1 MPDPS
6 PCIAVAGPT
15 AAGKTELALRLA
27 KRIHGEI
34 VNYDSVQVY
43 RHFDIGSAKT
53 PPSRRRGILHHMLDH
68 VDPTQ
73 RYSAGDYARD
83 ARAVLERLRQRS
95 CVPLLVGG
103 TGLYLEALLQG
114 LFPGPGRDLRLR
126 QRLQQASDRRPQG
139 HLWRILKRLDPTAT
153 AKIHPNDEPKLIRAL
168 EVTLLGG
175 RPMTQQWRNSGQPL
189 QGYRVLVLGLDP
201 PREQLHARIDRRT
214 HQMFDGGLIEEVEGL
229 LQRGI
234 PRSARPFAALGYA
247 QCLRYL
253 DGACTREEA
262 VASTARE
269 TRRYA
274 KRQMTW
280 FRRRTSS
287 VRWLDAFGDHAETV
301 DWAAGECA
309 RWF

>member
-1 MPDPS
+1 MPEPA
-6 PCIAVAGPT
+6 PCIALAGPT
-15 AAGKTELALRLA
+15 AAGKSELALRLA
-27 KRIHGEI
+27 ERVHAEI

-53 PPSRRRGILHHMLDH
+53 PPSERRGIPHHMLDH
-68 VDPTQ
+68 VEPTQ
-73 RYSAGDYARD
+73 EYSAGDYARD
-83 ARAVLERLRQRS
+83 ARAALERLRPRGGA
-95 CVPLLVGG
+95 PLLVGG

-114 LFPGPGRDLRLR
+114 LFPSPGRDLQLR
-126 QRLQQASDRRPQG
+126 QRLQQAAERRPPG
-139 HLWRILKRLDPTAT
+139 HLWRILKRLDPTAAT
-153 AKIHPNDEPKLIRAL
+153 KIHPNDKPKLIRAL

-175 RPMTQQWRNSGQPL
+175 RPITQQWRSSGERL

-201 PREQLHARIDRRT
+201 PREQLYARISRRAN
-214 HQMFDGGLIEEVEGL
+214 QMFDGGLIEEVEGL

-280 FRRRTSS
+280 FRRRTSD
-287 VRWLDAFGDHAETV
+287 VRWLQAFGDHSEAV
-301 DWAAGECA
+301 DWAAGELDT
-309 RWF
+309 WL